1 MTKARNL
8 SLLSAVEAAATADQ
22 TKADIEG
29 LAIDVVTSQMPSGS
43 VLQVVSIG
51 IVGSQT
57 LPNTSYADVAT
68 SSITITPSA
77 TSSKILLMW
86 NTGGMAYGENN
97 SIAFRMYRGSS
108 VVREIVRYGYTGGSA
123 WSPCPIAIQY
133 VDNPSSTS
141 AVTYKLQC
149 KTEADA
155 DFRIN
160 PTAPNGSMVIIA
172 MEIGG

>member
-1 MTKARNL
+1 MATVIRGSDNFD
-8 SLLSAVEAAATADQ
+8 SADAG
-22 TKADIEG
+22 K
-29 LAIDVVTSQMPSGS
+29 

-51 IVGSQT
+51 IIGTQT

-86 NTGGMAYGENN
+86 NTGGMSNSNN
-97 SIAFRMYRGSS
+97 NALSFRVLRGSS
-108 VVREIVRYGYTGGSA
+108 VVREIVRYGYASGSS